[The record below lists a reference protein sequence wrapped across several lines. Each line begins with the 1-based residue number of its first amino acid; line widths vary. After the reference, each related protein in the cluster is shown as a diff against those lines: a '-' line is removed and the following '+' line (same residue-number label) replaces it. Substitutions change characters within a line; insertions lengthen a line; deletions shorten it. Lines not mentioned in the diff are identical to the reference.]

1 MCSKYRRAGVQ
12 EHALV
17 LKKGERWFAHAYQ
30 SGVMVSPSTGGDGT
44 EMTDLEGG
52 FRGGAQSMLGH
63 IAGCVPTTNIPEM
76 ELTLFR
82 ATRGNMMLKHT
93 AIDTN
98 FYDPKTP
105 GEGVKKSV
113 FVVFFS
119 GERSRQKIDKICESY
134 GASKYTL
141 PQDKE
146 ERSKL
151 QSTVSEKKDDLKKVL
166 DVTQEFQARK
176 MSSVK
181 DNIDDWYDYVMREK
195 AIFVT
200 LNMFNYDVTHKCL
213 IAEGWCPEVLI
224 AFRL

>member
-1 MCSKYRRAGVQ
+1 MS
-12 EHALV
+12 
-17 LKKGERWFAHAYQ
+17 ERWRWRG
-30 SGVMVSPSTGGDGT
+30 SEVGRREG
-44 EMTDLEGG
+44 EKEGG
-52 FRGGAQSMLGH
+52 IWRGRGRAKYET
-63 IAGCVPTTNIPEM
+63 VPTD
-76 ELTLFR
+76 R
-82 ATRGNMMLKHT
+82 SVHGNMMLKHT

-176 MSSVK
+176 MSAVK